1 MRILALAF
9 CGSIAVGLLVG
20 AVDVRAEDAPSLSP
34 DTQIDIAA
42 TPPEGKL
49 HPEATNL
56 DEPPPA
62 RPRHTGL
69 ILETS
74 IGALGFV
81 GQFRHVAPTAFW
93 LHGQL
98 GYEVTRW
105 FMLLGE
111 AELAYTDT
119 SESVDESHLRVFPI
133 WGFGGGAR
141 ATLHASD
148 RVAMFVQGDID
159 AMGADVPHDAL
170 AIYGFRNAESLNPAF
185 GARLGLEW
193 YQLDRHLALSVQAGT
208 RYANGFAKFLASSDI
223 PLLWDAAACLRYTF

>member
-1 MRILALAF
+1 MRTRALAF
-9 CGSIAVGLLVG
+9 SGGIAVSLLAG
-20 AVDVRAEDAPSLSP
+20 AADVRAQDAPPLSP
-34 DTQIDIAA
+34 DAPIDIAVQ
-42 TPPEGKL
+42 PPEGTL
-49 HPEATNL
+49 HPAATNL

-62 RPRHTGL
+62 RPRRAGL
-69 ILETS
+69 VLETS
-74 IGALGFV
+74 AGALGFV

-98 GYEVTRW
+98 GYEVSRW
-105 FMLLGE
+105 LMLLGE

-119 SESVDESHLRVFPI
+119 SEAVDESHVRVFPI

-141 ATLHASD
+141 ATLHATE

-159 AMGADVPHDAL
+159 AIGADVPHDSL
-170 AIYGFRNAESLNPAF
+170 AIYGFRNVESLNPAF
-185 GARLGLEW
+185 GARLGIEW

-208 RYANGFAKFLASSDI
+208 RYASSFAKFLASSDI